1 MTSYEEARVKLTNT
15 QLNKSKSAE
24 TTLNNTGTT
33 VKVTIKNFQDEEM
46 PDELLL
52 TRQKTKKDVDGYK
65 TW

>member
-1 MTSYEEARVKLTNT
+1 MTSYEEASVKLTNT
-15 QLNKSKSAE
+15 QLHKSKSAE

>member
-52 TRQKTKKDVDGYK
+52 IRQKTKKDVDGYK